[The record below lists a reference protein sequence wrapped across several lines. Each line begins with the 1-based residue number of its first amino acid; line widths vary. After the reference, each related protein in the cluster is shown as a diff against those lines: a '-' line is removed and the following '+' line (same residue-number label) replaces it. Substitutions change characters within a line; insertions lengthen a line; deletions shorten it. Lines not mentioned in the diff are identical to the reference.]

1 MKTVL
6 IADDALFMRMML
18 KDLLLVNNFNVV
30 GEAED
35 GREAVDK
42 YRELKPDLVILDV
55 LMPNLDG
62 LSAARK
68 ILEQDPAAR
77 IIMLSAMGQSDF
89 LDQAREMGVKNY
101 IIKPFSPPRVI
112 KTLNEIFVG

>member
-1 MKTVL
+1 MKTIL

-18 KDLLLVNNFNVV
+18 KDLLTVNNFSVV

-35 GREAVDK
+35 GREAVEK
-42 YRELKPDLVILDV
+42 YRELQPDLVILDV

-68 ILEQDPAAR
+68 ILEQDPGAR
-77 IIMLSAMGQSDF
+77 IVMLSAMGQSDF
-89 LDQAREMGVKNY
+89 LDEAKDLGVKNY
-101 IIKPFSPPRVI
+101 ILKPFSPPKVI
-112 KTLNEIFVG
+112 KTLNEILGL